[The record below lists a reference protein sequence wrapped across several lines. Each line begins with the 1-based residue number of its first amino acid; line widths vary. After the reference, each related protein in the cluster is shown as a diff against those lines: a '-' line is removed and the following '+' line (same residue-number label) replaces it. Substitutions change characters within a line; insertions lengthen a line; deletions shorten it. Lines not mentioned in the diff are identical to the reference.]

1 MDLHFEVAYLQI
13 MIRRREPDP
22 LWAWAVEM
30 ERSFSGSVV
39 FLVKRPRSL
48 KSSRARHYFN
58 SWSAA
63 GDVVRYRREIELA
76 EADDILFCSWDAS
89 RFSRT
94 QSAFRRIM
102 R

>member
-1 MDLHFEVAYLQI
+1 VGVGSGNGTVIFRICGLFGEEAEITKIVESSPLLQF
-13 MIRRREPDP
+13 
-22 LWAWAVEM
+22 M
-30 ERSFSGSVV
+30 EAGS
-39 FLVKRPRSL
+39 
-48 KSSRARHYFN
+48 
-58 SWSAA
+58 SAA

>member
-1 MDLHFEVAYLQI
+1 MGVGSGNGTVIFRICGLFGEEAEITKIVESSPLLQF
-13 MIRRREPDP
+13 
-22 LWAWAVEM
+22 M
-30 ERSFSGSVV
+30 EAGS
-39 FLVKRPRSL
+39 
-48 KSSRARHYFN
+48 
-58 SWSAA
+58 SAA
-63 GDVVRYRREIELA
+63 GDVRYRREIELA